1 MQVAAV
7 VFTARLLIG
16 PRITFVEGWVY
27 KSREF
32 STGRSRKGICNVT
45 CQGRQFNIDCQVWK
59 DIKEKTKYRIWY
71 SAVNKKMM
79 AFEELSENLQ
89 VEEQ

>member
-1 MQVAAV
+1 
-7 VFTARLLIG
+7 
-16 PRITFVEGWVY
+16 VY